1 MGSLRERTSGTS
13 EKQAALAALYETH
26 FERVSRYISVRIGD
40 FSEAEGLASEV
51 FSKPVKAAR
60 PTTIGGR
67 LWRHGYSRSP
77 TTLLLTTCEK
87 EPMPASD
94 PIDEA
99 FSLTGPQDPQ
109 KPIASVSETRYDQ
122 EPSAGLESTRL

>member
-1 MGSLRERTSGTS
+1 MSLRERTSGTS

-51 FSKPVKAAR
+51 FIRAVKAAR

-67 LWRHGYSRSP
+67 LWRHGSYSPLGADVPEVMMSRSAA
-77 TTLLLTTCEK
+77 T
-87 EPMPASD
+87 SD
-94 PIDEA
+94 GTSIFAA
-99 FSLTGPQDPQ
+99 FARHRKTGTNTSRWYT
-109 KPIASVSETRYDQ
+109 SVSSQLSR
-122 EPSAGLESTRL
+122 